1 MSDKQIRRRRI
12 GIDVGGTFTDFVLAD
27 MESGELTRF
36 KEASVPGDPS
46 RSVENGLSALIER
59 AGVRPNDIELI
70 VHGTTLLVNAI
81 IQRRGAK
88 VGLIVSK
95 GNRGILEIARAN
107 LAHTQDYT
115 LRKEIPLVPR
125 DLIFETSARTLADG
139 TVIERPAEGETAAIA
154 ERIRAAGIEAVSVQ
168 LLNSY
173 LHPEMERKVAAQLR
187 DCLDGIPVTESAYI
201 WPELGEFERALVSI
215 MNAYVQPI
223 MESYLDKLTQ
233 RVRKAGI
240 DAPIYITASNGGTVS
255 IETARQR
262 PIDTVLSGPAS
273 GVVAAT
279 RVAVVSKR
287 SDIITVDMGGTS
299 CDVSVVQGGEPAFT
313 TQSHVGDL
321 PLTLPVLDV
330 SAIGAGGGSIVWV
343 DAQGVLK
350 IGPQSA
356 GADPGPVCYGR
367 GGRQPTITDCYLLVG
382 YIHPDHFLGGRM
394 RLDSATARAALEE
407 IAERAAIDGED
418 RAVKAAAAALR
429 VATAIMAA
437 ELHKGVAR
445 RGEDP
450 ADFTLMAFGGAGPT
464 HANLLVEEA
473 GLASFIVPP
482 ASSTFCALGA
492 ILADVKRD
500 YIRSQQILL
509 DARAMADYAL
519 QKIFR
524 ELEEEAATW
533 IESEGDLLGRPEFAA
548 TLEMRYA
555 GQAFELQV
563 PVPEDQRAHPQSAAI
578 TELFHQVHERQYG
591 FRDLDSAVEVMT
603 ERLRITGRIAPVTM
617 SAIGEQAAPA
627 PVATRQV
634 FHGISFLRAPVF
646 LRRDLGDGAT
656 IAGPA
661 IVEQEDSTAWILPG
675 WSATVDRIGNLAV
688 AETGTDG

>member
-1 MSDKQIRRRRI
+1 MGGKQCRRCRI

-27 MESGELTRF
+27 MESGALTRF
-36 KEASVPGDPS
+36 KEASVPSDPS
-46 RSVENGLSALIER
+46 RSVENGLPALIER
-59 AGVRPNDIELI
+59 AGVRPDDVELI

-88 VGLIVSK
+88 VALVVSK

-115 LRKEIPLVPR
+115 LRKEEPLVPR
-125 DLIFETSARTLADG
+125 DLIFETSARTLSDG
-139 TVIERPAEGETAAIA
+139 TVIERPAKGETAAIA
-154 ERIRAAGIEAVSVQ
+154 GRIGAAGIEAVSVQ

-173 LHPEMERKVAAQLR
+173 LHPEMEREVAAALR
-187 DCLDGIPVTESAYI
+187 DQLDGIPVTESAYI
-201 WPELGEFERALVSI
+201 WPELGEFERALISI
-215 MNAYVQPI
+215 LNAYVQPI
-223 MESYLDKLTQ
+223 MESYLDGLTQ
-233 RVRKAGI
+233 RIREAGI

-255 IETARQR
+255 IETARKR

-279 RVAVVSKR
+279 RVAAVSNHT
-287 SDIITVDMGGTS
+287 DIITVDMGGTS
-299 CDVSVVQGGEPAFT
+299 CDISVVQGGEPAFT

-321 PLTLPVLDV
+321 PLILPVLDV

-343 DAQGVLK
+343 DPQGVLK

-367 GGRQPTITDCYLLVG
+367 GGNQPTITDCYLLVG

-394 RLDSATARAALEE
+394 QLDSAAAQTALEE
-407 IAERAAIDGED
+407 VAERAAIDGEN

-429 VATAIMAA
+429 VATAVMAA
-437 ELHKGVAR
+437 ELQKGVAR

-473 GLASFIVPP
+473 GLTSFIVPP
-482 ASSTFCALGA
+482 VSSTFCALGA

-500 YIRSQQILL
+500 YIRSQHIVLNECDAAEKALL
-509 DARAMADYAL
+509 E
-519 QKIFR
+519 IFR
-524 ELEEEAATW
+524 GIEEEAAAW
-533 IESEGDLLGRPEFAA
+533 IEQEGDLLGQPEFTA

-563 PVPEDQRAHPQSAAI
+563 SLPEDLRTDPQPAAI

-591 FRDLDSAVEVMT
+591 FRDLDSVVEVMT
-603 ERLRITGRIAPVTM
+603 ERLRVTGRIAPVTL
-617 SAIGEQAAPA
+617 SGVEQQAPPE
-627 PVATRQV
+627 PVATRRV
-634 FHGISFLRAPVF
+634 FYDGSFLQAAVF
-646 LRRDLGDGAT
+646 LRRELGEGAT

-661 IVEQEDSTAWILPG
+661 IVEQEDSTTWILPG
-675 WSATVDRIGNLAV
+675 WSAKVDRIGNMLV
-688 AETGTDG
+688 AATGTVG